1 MIYELVEVI
10 YLLFW
15 ILDLNRNVIR
25 SYLRVSLILYRV
37 LIIII
42 HVLLSLEGK
51 IIIRRNQILF
61 KVQLCNKISSIIL
74 NKAWIDIF
82 PLYVFSFIFEFVS
95 SSINKAV
102 RICIKFEK
110 KKKIANQGSSTC
122 TYGFILSRDTFLDKY
137 CAIISTVF

>member
-110 KKKIANQGSSTC
+110 KKKKIA
-122 TYGFILSRDTFLDKY
+122 RK
-137 CAIISTVF
+137 